1 MRLEKDKADMTFAL
15 QRAGTDKDHQVVA
28 AKAAASV
35 AEGKLQSLLEEL
47 SNAKHTSQAAST
59 TSGLVL
65 KVRWALC
72 NICNTVTVTVVIQ
85 GAAAIVLW
93 LWAQHIVRQHLMRH
107 ALFAASTAVTIR
119 RP

>member
-65 KVRWALC
+65 KVRWAFC
-72 NICNTVTVTVVIQ
+72 NIANTRRSCNSCVAF
-85 GAAAIVLW
+85 GAVHCQAAPHTAW
-93 LWAQHIVRQHLMRH
+93 
-107 ALFAASTAVTIR
+107 FAASTLVTML